1 MTAPTKTVA
10 GGGGYGARRTTDDN
24 GVISNDAGTS
34 SSSVPANRDME
45 AARRNSL
52 RSTPGAFHIDGPSM
66 PAGDGAGDDDDN
78 SAVAEVR
85 AALAAEEA
93 EGRAVRVG
101 GIGTVPDEAMPEGSD
116 NSSAARRENGVL
128 DVAMTVVSEITT
140 PPSVAQVHP
149 MPNTRN
155 NGEVSNDAMLGTSPP
170 TNRRPSM
177 ETSGA
182 VITQAYTVEEGA
194 TSYATVVDTVM
205 GVDRR
210 RFLQMVGCGLIALL
224 VIVLAV
230 AIPLSQRRSSAGTT
244 NQDTT
249 KGISCGSL
257 CPNGEA
263 VPDPEQLVFGVS
275 CQDWEETAQRPDD
288 EDSPGSKWLLA
299 RSISSMK
306 SLNSADASSSVYL
319 YDCDALRPIAYGCG
333 CPDPTTST
341 SAVTPQQGKAGCG
354 NLCSDGSDLPDPDLE
369 VSDMWKATN
378 TCREWEILSLF
389 ESDAEEC
396 PMYNAIGK
404 RCGCSNVPHP
414 DACGNLC
421 PNDEEYLYRQ
431 KDFPIWGT
439 TCEQWDTFS
448 NFLPHWYRN
457 PNNETCDEYY
467 REVAYGC
474 FCPGARRPPLATQCG
489 TLCQELRT
497 CDTLCQDGSPP
508 PNLSAFVRQGTCQG
522 WEMQSRVEQEDY
534 TCPWYKMIGAQCGC
548 ESNQPPANSWADKCG
563 AFCGDSNI
571 PNPEQVVNGKT
582 CEDWRYMA
590 SHLAEDYEYLSPW
603 GTLRPFASCEQ
614 IHQIEYGCGCDNSA
628 PPDESCGKL
637 CGNDVDLPD
646 PLLIK
651 GGRPCGD
658 WELRSVFDT
667 NVNNCQIYDVVR
679 DNCGC
684 ETTNKYQRD
693 CFKYEYL
700 EDKTWYFG
708 SMGINQ
714 YGISFGD
721 AGTFVQIHNTDNLGA
736 TNIGGYETIDE
747 GGTAYFSGGHPCL
760 IHGPRTG
767 SVSIIEN
774 SEVAEPT
781 IVSVAEAATCSY
793 HAVMHVPTFCETQ
806 ENA

>member
-10 GGGGYGARRTTDDN
+10 GISGYDARHTTGDTVNNND
-24 GVISNDAGTS
+24 DAGTS
-34 SSSVPANRDME
+34 SSVPEREMQ

-52 RSTPGAFHIDGPSM
+52 RSTPGAFHVDGPSI
-66 PAGDGAGDDDDN
+66 PAGDGADDNDDN

-93 EGRAVRVG
+93 EVRAVRVDSSM
-101 GIGTVPDEAMPEGSD
+101 PPEASD
-116 NSSAARRENGVL
+116 TSSAARRGNAVL
-128 DVAMTVVSEITT
+128 NAAMTVVSDVTT

-149 MPNTRN
+149 TPNT
-155 NGEVSNDAMLGTSPP
+155 AAAGTSPP
-170 TNRRPSM
+170 TNRRPSV
-177 ETSGA
+177 ETSG

-210 RFLQMVGCGLIALL
+210 RFLQMVGCGFVALL

-230 AIPLSQRRSSAGTT
+230 AIPLSNQRSSSAGT
-244 NQDTT
+244 NGQEVANE
-249 KGISCGSL
+249 ISCGSL
-257 CPNGEA
+257 CPNGGNI
-263 VPDPEQLVFGVS
+263 PDLDQRVFGIS

-288 EDSPGSKWLLA
+288 EDNPGSKWLLV
-299 RSISSMK
+299 RSMNSKDSEDDPPSSY
-306 SLNSADASSSVYL
+306 N
-319 YDCDALRPIAYGCG
+319 CDALRPIAYGCG
-333 CPDPTTST
+333 CPDPTKLASGGN
-341 SAVTPQQGKAGCG
+341 PHQGKAGCG
-354 NLCSDGSDLPDPDLE
+354 TLCSDGSDLPNPDLE
-369 VSDMWKATN
+369 VSDMWGATY

-389 ESDAEEC
+389 EHDAEEC
-396 PMYNAIGK
+396 PMYNALGE

-414 DACGNLC
+414 DACGSLC
-421 PNDEEYLYRQ
+421 PNDEKYLYRQ

-467 REVAYGC
+467 QEVAYGC

-489 TLCQELRT
+489 ALCQELRT
-497 CDTLCQDGSPP
+497 CGTLCQDGSPP
-508 PNLSAFVRQGTCQG
+508 PNPNAFVRQGTCQG
-522 WEMQSRVEQEDY
+522 WEMQSRVENEDY
-534 TCPWYKMIGAQCGC
+534 ACPWYKMIGAQCGC
-548 ESNQPPANSWADKCG
+548 ESNQPPANSWSDKCG
-563 AFCGDSNI
+563 AFCGGGTI

-582 CEDWRYMA
+582 CEDWRFMA
-590 SHLAEDYEYLSPW
+590 SHLAENYEYLSPW
-603 GTLRPFASCEQ
+603 GMLRPFVSCEQ
-614 IHQIEYGCGCDNSA
+614 IHQIEYGCGCDNSS

-637 CGNDVDLPD
+637 CGNDVALPD

-667 NVNNCQIYDVVR
+667 NVNNCQVYDVVR

-684 ETTNKYQRD
+684 ETTNMYRRD

-708 SMGINQ
+708 SVGINQ

-721 AGTFVQIHNTDNLGA
+721 AGTFVQIHNTDSLSA
-736 TNIGGYETIDE
+736 TIIGGYETIDE
-747 GGTAYFSGGHPCL
+747 GGTAYFSGGHPCA

-767 SVSIIEN
+767 SVSIVEN

-793 HAVMHVPTFCETQ
+793 HAVMHVPTFCETE
-806 ENA
+806 ENV